1 MSALAASQHG
11 EEAKSPGAE
20 NWSAGDD
27 LPEANSLAKSPIP
40 GIPRFYAFCAGHT
53 EPRFQQDVLR
63 LGAELE
69 MCNYEVVM
77 RPGATCGDVV
87 QGARDLVDKTLEK
100 DVVLFYV
107 STYGSNPDKH
117 EGKLLLSFDDGLL
130 DVKDFMG
137 ELEKLSSTK
146 VMILI
151 HSCFAGAALLSH
163 ETNGGDMPTN
173 DITHS
178 LNYELSQIRP
188 YISTGLKQYRVLW
201 ALHKVNHMS
210 FTLKGFCRVQ
220 TCSKF

>member
-1 MSALAASQHG
+1 
-11 EEAKSPGAE
+11 
-20 NWSAGDD
+20 
-27 LPEANSLAKSPIP
+27 
-40 GIPRFYAFCAGHT
+40 
-53 EPRFQQDVLR
+53 
-63 LGAELE
+63 

-107 STYGSNPDKH
+107 STHGSNPDKH

-178 LNYELSQIRP
+178 NSTSILEELGRKSGKVTICAGPPDLLTYGQIFPDAVRDSSWTNLWLQIIPPPLGKVRP
-188 YISTGLKQYRVLW
+188 
-201 ALHKVNHMS
+201 
-210 FTLKGFCRVQ
+210 Q
-220 TCSKF
+220 TKKH